1 MTIPNQI
8 KCNVIVTINID
19 LGDYNFMALTIS
31 VKGFANGEEIPEQ
44 LTCDGEN
51 ISPEVTWDIM
61 DKNVKSFL
69 LIMDDPDAPKGTFT
83 HWIIYFPYS
92 TIRLIP
98 ENYQRIRE
106 FNSYVEG
113 RNDSGETRYFGPC
126 PPRGHGF
133 HRYFFRLY
141 ALNEELAIRP
151 GISAI
156 EATVKIRGKVVDQ
169 ATYMG
174 RYKR

>member
-1 MTIPNQI
+1 MT
-8 KCNVIVTINID
+8 
-19 LGDYNFMALTIS
+19 LTIS
-31 VKGFANGEEIPEQ
+31 VKGFANGGEIPRTY
-44 LTCDGEN
+44 TCDGEG
-51 ISPEVTWDIM
+51 ISPEVTWDII
-61 DKNVKSFL
+61 DEKVKSFL

-98 ENYQRIRE
+98 ENYQRIKE
-106 FNSYVEG
+106 FNTHVEG

-141 ALNEELAIRP
+141 ALSEVLSIRP

-169 ATYMG
+169 VTYMG
-174 RYKR
+174 RYKRE